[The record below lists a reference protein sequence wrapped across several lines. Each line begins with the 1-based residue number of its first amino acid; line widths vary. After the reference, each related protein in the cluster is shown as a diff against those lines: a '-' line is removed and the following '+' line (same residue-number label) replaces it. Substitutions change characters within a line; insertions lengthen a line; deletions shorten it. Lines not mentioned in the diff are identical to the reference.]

1 MVSKKPTQ
9 AQTVT
14 EEGKREL
21 QLGHDIRTKIGQQL
35 RIIYDDVVNER
46 IPERFAE
53 LLRRLD
59 ERESRDDNDRSSDRN
74 ARANRT

>member
-14 EEGKREL
+14 GQGNREP

-35 RIIYDDVVNER
+35 RIIYHDVVNEG

-53 LLRRLD
+53 LLNRLD
-59 ERESRDDNDRSSDRN
+59 ERESRDDKDRSSDRN
-74 ARANRT
+74 ARANRA